1 MARIKSSAK
10 LAYETKRECFRAAGF
25 RRCTGTQAVPCRG
38 IGAPIFLPSKSGASV
53 ARAPSRYGIFG
64 VAVRRVTVTIG
75 LYSVRLSEGSDPAIH
90 MVSSATVWQSTSL
103 QGWLVAQLQDCRRR
117 AGADG
122 RI

>member
-1 MARIKSSAK
+1 M
-10 LAYETKRECFRAAGF
+10 
-25 RRCTGTQAVPCRG
+25 PCRC
-38 IGAPIFLPSKSGASV
+38 IGAPIFRLSKSGASV

-90 MVSSATVWQSTSL
+90 MVGSATVGQSTSL
-103 QGWLVAQLQDCRRR
+103 QGWLVAQLPDCRRH